1 MAEKPENPKKFKW
14 VQEVSQDG
22 SIKYRPNYEVFKF
35 KPPPS
40 EIIEARV
47 RSSLS
52 SNTATSSSF
61 AVSSSYASYA
71 LSASYAVSASH
82 EIVKEISSSYADTA
96 SFAQSGDGIFSGS
109 FSGSYEGDG
118 SQLTGIST
126 DPFPFVGDAVITG
139 SLTITGSFNAF
150 KLNANNV
157 VLGPDAGTS
166 LNAGGLN
173 NVILGNSAASNL
185 TTGDNNVIIGTNAG
199 DGVGTGGSNVAIG
212 RNAGFSALGNR
223 SVLVGDQAG
232 TQGGTDNVFLGYQA
246 GAVGTGNYNV
256 AIGTTA
262 LRGNSGG
269 SNYSVAIGYEAG
281 YRVGAG
287 DDNILI
293 GRNSGD
299 LIVTGNAN
307 IIIGSGSQGASAL
320 ERQLRIGHS
329 DNIIISASLETG
341 DIIFASTA
349 SAAYF
354 VGDGSQLTNL
364 PIVTSASYASTASYV
379 NPLVQ
384 AVIITGSLYVTGSN
398 GNIDSNAGILYDS
411 SGISSLKYA
420 QRGLYASNNTLSVA
434 YNTRRL
440 YRNDGTSISFDWEAG
455 DLNDNSGTLAID
467 LGERKLHDRFG
478 TEIGRFTTT
487 GTAYFSGSLIGTSSW
502 AENVTSASFA
512 LTGDGVFSGSFSGS
526 FEGNGSGVTGIISSS
541 YTSTASYAPS
551 LYSENKTI
559 GTSRTATI
567 TDSLTWS
574 GGQEIRTT
582 NSRIYREV
590 TQASELPTTLVANT
604 TYIIKGEITI
614 SSNITCTVEGVEITG
629 IDRNLDHII
638 WSGTGA
644 LLTVTDVN
652 FGLNNVRFS
661 STQAGN
667 SILVANN
674 VAASGYNNG
683 RLKVLTIFNC
693 QFRGT
698 YDVMDINGFDLVD
711 INNTLFFY
719 IRATNFGLRFRDV
732 SKLEM
737 SSCEIIRWFD
747 ESTIPTPSGYSTV
760 SMVELQNNNLASFG
774 AVNINGCIIH
784 PQQTQNGIDIGTSS
798 TTGFGTISS
807 NAFVTVGLTT
817 GEIFLPIASGLPDY
831 SQTATYNYDIFANQ
845 GVLNS
850 VSGVVMTLN
859 GNTTNTALSSG
870 LL

>member
-1 MAEKPENPKKFKW
+1 MAEKPENPRKFKW
-14 VQEVSQDG
+14 VQEVAQDG

-47 RSSLS
+47 KSSLS
-52 SNTATSSSF
+52 SENATSSSF
-61 AVSSSYASYA
+61 AVSASYA
-71 LSASYAVSASH
+71 TNATSASYAFNATSASYAVSASV
-82 EIVKEISSSYADTA
+82 EIKKEVSSSYADFADTA
-96 SFAQSGDGIFSGS
+96 SL
-109 FSGSYEGDG
+109 SY
-118 SQLTGIST
+118 T
-126 DPFPFVGDAVITG
+126 
-139 SLTITGSFNAF
+139 
-150 KLNANNV
+150 AN
-157 VLGPDAGTS
+157 
-166 LNAGGLN
+166 
-173 NVILGNSAASNL
+173 
-185 TTGDNNVIIGTNAG
+185 
-199 DGVGTGGSNVAIG
+199 
-212 RNAGFSALGNR
+212 
-223 SVLVGDQAG
+223 
-232 TQGGTDNVFLGYQA
+232 
-246 GAVGTGNYNV
+246 
-256 AIGTTA
+256 
-262 LRGNSGG
+262 
-269 SNYSVAIGYEAG
+269 
-281 YRVGAG
+281 
-287 DDNILI
+287 
-293 GRNSGD
+293 
-299 LIVTGNAN
+299 
-307 IIIGSGSQGASAL
+307 
-320 ERQLRIGHS
+320 
-329 DNIIISASLETG
+329 
-341 DIIFASTA
+341 
-349 SAAYF
+349 
-354 VGDGSQLTNL
+354 
-364 PIVTSASYASTASYV
+364 TASYV
-379 NPLVQ
+379 ISSSIDGITNYVRNDQTSSMSVATASYVLADDIDQPFTN
-384 AVIITGSLYVTGSN
+384 IIATN
-398 GNIDSNAGILYDS
+398 NITAGASISAS
-411 SGISSLKYA
+411 SG
-420 QRGLYASNNTLSVA
+420 LYGRDLFLGPTARFNHTTGGQFL
-434 YNTRRL
+434 
-440 YRNDGTSISFDWEAG
+440 F
-455 DLNDNSGTLAID
+455 LNDINASSVNI
-467 LGERKLHDRFG
+467 
-478 TEIGRFTTT
+478 
-487 GTAYFSGSLIGTSSW
+487 TSS
-502 AENVTSASFA
+502 NIQTTDIKTTSA
-512 LTGDGVFSGSFSGS
+512 SGSFSGS
-526 FEGNGSGVTGIISSS
+526 FEGDGTNITGIISSS
-541 YTSTASYAPS
+541 YATSSSFAPS
-551 LYSENKTI
+551 LYKTNGTI

-644 LLTVTDVN
+644 LLTITDVN

-719 IRATNFGLRFRDV
+719 IKATNFGLRFRDV
-732 SKLEM
+732 SILEI

-747 ESTIPTPSGYSTV
+747 ESTIPSPSGWSTV

-784 PQQTQNGIDIGTSS
+784 PQQTQNGINIGTSS

-817 GEIFLPIASGLPDY
+817 GEIFLPIASGLADY
-831 SQTATYNYDIFANQ
+831 SQTATYNYDVFANQ

-870 LL
+870 TPAVINTGGGATLQAGVRYNITAAGRATYVGTKQVYVSLHSSLTYEKQGGGTDTYNFYYYKNGVLLPGSGTEVVGRSAGTQDEGVIALVYGTLMTQNDYIEIYVENVGSNDDMLIKDFQIVIRE